1 MIRYHAK
8 RKWTRAL
15 GILFA
20 IGAVGTLAGCHK
32 NPEKR
37 IAAISEKIAAKL
49 DFNEQQK
56 ALLNDITAD
65 IKKDFAEEKNR
76 RQTMK
81 DDFKSMILADNLDKA
96 KVKELIHARR
106 VRMEEKTDKYLDRVA
121 ALHKTLSPEQKKELI
136 DKVEKF
142 HKKWE

>member
-1 MIRYHAK
+1 MMRYHAK
-8 RKWTRAL
+8 RKWPRAL

-32 NPEKR
+32 NPEER
-37 IAAISEKIAAKL
+37 ISAISEKIADKL

-56 ALLNDITAD
+56 VLLNDITSE

-76 RQTMK
+76 RQSMK
-81 DDFKSMILADNLDKA
+81 DDFKNMILADDLDKA
-96 KVKELIHARR
+96 KIKEIINARHA
-106 VRMEEKTDKYLDRVA
+106 RMEEKTDKYLDKVA
-121 ALHKTLSPEQKKELI
+121 ALHKSLTPEQKKDLI